1 MTMSTSEKKR
11 KSDGRECKSP
21 PPIPCTPMKLDV
33 LLDKWIADR
42 VFKSNQVQKEPT
54 EEEQRNPSFCLLH
67 KYVQHA
73 TAECWPLYRLVHCE
87 IKEGT
92 LELSQPKVQR
102 NPLPNYK
109 GKKGSI
115 SCHLRRLRRG
125 WRRKAGFAYHNHY
138 YLTEELPVQELVWPT
153 GAHGKQTKDG
163 YRGFGKH
170 RLRSKKL
177 ELTELSYKTPMR
189 LLVAMKTWR
198 WDTQTTEDPST
209 SQPL

>member
-1 MTMSTSEKKR
+1 MAMSTSEKKR

-73 TAECWPLYRLVHCE
+73 TAECWPLCRLVHCE

-109 GKKGSI
+109 GKRVVSVVICADLGED
-115 SCHLRRLRRG
+115 
-125 WRRKAGFAYHNHY
+125 
-138 YLTEELPVQELVWPT
+138 EEEKPALPTTTITTLQKSSRFKNLFD
-153 GAHGKQTKDG
+153 Q
-163 YRGFGKH
+163 
-170 RLRSKKL
+170 L
-177 ELTELSYKTPMR
+177 ELTENKRRMATEA
-189 LLVAMKTWR
+189 LVNIALGAK
-198 WDTQTTEDPST
+198 S
-209 SQPL
+209 